1 MTGKTGRMGSEVGG
15 VAQGGV
21 GDGCRSAVC
30 STDVIRSSNSLH
42 ILLNCILADVDI
54 VSCDGLI
61 KRLYDGSG
69 SGFNIFFTF
78 QSSLWLMTIAD

>member
-1 MTGKTGRMGSEVGG
+1 M
-15 VAQGGV
+15 

-54 VSCDGLI
+54 VSCDGL
-61 KRLYDGSG
+61 KDSMMVLVLVLT
-69 SGFNIFFTF
+69 FFYTF